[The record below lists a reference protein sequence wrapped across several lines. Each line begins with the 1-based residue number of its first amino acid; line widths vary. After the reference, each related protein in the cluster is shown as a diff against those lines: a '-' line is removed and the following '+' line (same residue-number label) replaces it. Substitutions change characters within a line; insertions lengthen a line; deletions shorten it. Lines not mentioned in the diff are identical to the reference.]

1 MGAPQVDERAD
12 HWVGKMAGPL
22 EVELVYRMVAQMGF
36 HWAASS
42 ANKLVAWKDL
52 STEFQ

>member
-12 HWVGKMAGPL
+12 HWVGKMVGSL
-22 EVELVYRMVAQMGF
+22 EVELVYRMVAQMVF
-36 HWAASS
+36 YWAASS

-52 STEFQ
+52 SREFR